1 MSKNIRIREDEL
13 KQQISLF
20 GNISNEVEK
29 RNTDTFRQVHFYI
42 NHENKIQVLLDIY
55 LKKNNNVS
63 ITASGNTDSKKI
75 GNQIIKYLESLDQ
88 YRDAPHT
95 SFSVKNLEQT
105 LFDSLVTY
113 LSSIIGVA
121 INEKSIESNHIHKV
135 VTNDFSDK
143 IDIHFYPSTKTFHFQ
158 GYKRELFVEVKTFL
172 TTLAMESII
181 NVPTIIDQIEMAT
194 SADALIQ
201 SLMPNSHTK
210 IHPLML
216 NLIKD
221 SFNFM
226 FEKKEMN
233 DYSPWTMSILK
244 VVEYRV
250 KNILDTYSIPLSDT
264 HSFRFNKTHSVFNST
279 GIKDEFVVNS
289 SISVI
294 INDTNVCN
302 ALVECYKFLRV
313 NRNPLFHTTQIAAF
327 NVFVPTQHRAETII
341 SSAAK
346 LIEKTYLICP

>member
-13 KQQISLF
+13 KKQISLF
-20 GNISNEVEK
+20 GNIINEVEK
-29 RNTDTFRQVHFYI
+29 RKTDTFRQVHFYI
-42 NHENKIQVLLDIY
+42 NHENKTQVLLDIY

-63 ITASGNTDSKKI
+63 IVASGNTDSKEI

-95 SFSVKNLEQT
+95 SFPVKNLEPA

-113 LSSIIGVA
+113 LSSITGVA
-121 INEKSIESNHIHKV
+121 IDEKSNDSSHIHKV
-135 VTNDFSDK
+135 VTNDFNDK
-143 IDIHFYPSTKTFHFQ
+143 IDIHFYPTTKTFQFQ

-181 NVPTIIDQIEMAT
+181 NVPTILNQIEMAT
-194 SADALIQ
+194 SADVLMQ
-201 SLMPNSHTK
+201 SLMPNAHTK

-216 NLIKD
+216 NLVKD

-233 DYSPWTMSILK
+233 EYSPWTMSILK
-244 VVEYRV
+244 VVEYRI

-264 HSFRFNKTHSVFNST
+264 HSFRFNSTETVFNPT

-289 SISVI
+289 KISVI
-294 INDTNVCN
+294 INNTDVCT
-302 ALVECYKFLRV
+302 ALVECYKFLRL
-313 NRNPLFHTTQIAAF
+313 NRNPLFHTAQIAAF
-327 NVFVPTQHRAETII
+327 TVFVPSQHRAETII
-341 SSAAK
+341 SSAAV